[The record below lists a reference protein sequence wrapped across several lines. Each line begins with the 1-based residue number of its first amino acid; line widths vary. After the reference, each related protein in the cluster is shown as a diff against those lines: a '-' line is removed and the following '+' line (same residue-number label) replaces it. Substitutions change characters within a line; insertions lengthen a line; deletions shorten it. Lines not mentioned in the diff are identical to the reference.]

1 MKARTDCGACRK
13 RIHKEEQEAF
23 LKHEYKLFS
32 DMAYSMACFAV
43 CGTLCA
49 QIRRGRTKEYIK
61 KLYDDICFFFGQP
74 YIFGKEI
81 TMTQI
86 MKQLSEEYDID
97 FDKITVNLET
107 EREFIR
113 SAKEGTP
120 GWERK

>member
-43 CGTLCA
+43 CGTLSA
-49 QIRRGRTKEYIK
+49 QIRRGRSKEYIK
-61 KLYDDICFFFGQP
+61 KLYDDICFFFSQP

-81 TMTQI
+81 TMTQV
-86 MKQLSEEYDID
+86 MEQLTEEYGID
-97 FDKITVNLET
+97 FDKLTVNLET
-107 EREFIR
+107 EKEFIR
-113 SAKEGTP
+113 SAKEGTKN
-120 GWERK
+120 G